1 MHPAPIR
8 EAVERQ
14 QMIDVL
20 VGQRREADVVFQ
32 GGNIVNVMTR
42 EVMKADLAVLGE
54 KILMF
59 GDATSYIGPKT
70 EVVDVRG
77 CYLSP
82 GFMDSHMHFE
92 SSMLTV
98 TEFSRLS
105 LPSGTTTLIA
115 DPHEIGNAL
124 GPAGIKAMTEEGVR
138 LPHNVYW
145 VVPCLTPDSPGLET
159 AGVEITSKDM
169 PEMLQYPGVLGI
181 GELQGFSNVRN
192 VYQNNP
198 NLLVDLLA
206 STAYAR
212 SIGKMVDG
220 NAPDLFGGDLAAHI
234 LCGGGTVSC
243 HETTQKDEAVE
254 KLRQGV
260 YLFMRD
266 GSTQRN
272 MPECIRALTEERVDS
287 RRMILVTDDMVAED
301 LAKLGHMDEAVRRA
315 IREGVDPVEA
325 IQMVTLNPATYFGL
339 DHVGALLPG
348 RQADI
353 VVLEDLPSMQVREVW
368 VKGKRVS
375 CGRKLEIDL
384 PRYTYPVHVKNSVRR
399 RPVTA
404 NDLAVASASST
415 VKARA
420 VGLIPDQNLTRAEV
434 FTLKAVNGTVQP
446 DVSQDVLGLCAL
458 ERYGKDGNVG
468 KAFLHGLGLKQGAIA
483 ESVSHDAHH
492 IIVAGTSWEEMA
504 LAANRVISL
513 GGGLAVAKGERI
525 IGELRLPVGGLMTDE
540 LDGVA
545 LARRLT
551 ELHTLVKE
559 ELGSNLHSPFMHL
572 SFLALTT
579 SPTWKIT
586 DRGLVDVNNYRILE
600 PLEG

>member
-1 MHPAPIR
+1 MHPAPIQS
-8 EAVERQ
+8 AVERQ

-20 VGQRREADVVFQ
+20 VGRHREADVVFQ
-32 GGNIVNVMTR
+32 GGQIVNVMTR
-42 EVMKADLAVLGE
+42 ELQRADLAVLGQ

-59 GDATSYIGPKT
+59 GDATPYIGPKT

-77 CYLSP
+77 CYLAP

-105 LPSGTTTLIA
+105 LPTGTTTLIA

-124 GPAGIKAMTEEGVR
+124 GPVGMKAMIDEGGK

-145 VVPCLTPDSPGLET
+145 VLPSLTPDSPGLET
-159 AGVEITSKDM
+159 AGVDITSKDM
-169 PEMLQYPGVLGI
+169 PEMLNYPGVLGI
-181 GELQGFSNVRN
+181 GELQGFSNVQN
-192 VYQNNP
+192 VYENNP
-198 NLLVDLLA
+198 NLLADLLA
-206 STAYAR
+206 STTYAR
-212 SIGKMVDG
+212 ALGKVVDG
-220 NAPDLFGGDLAAHI
+220 NAPDLFEGDLAAHI

-243 HETTQKDEAVE
+243 HETTRKDEALE

-272 MPECIRALTEERVDS
+272 MPECIRALTEEHVDS

-301 LAKLGHMDEAVRRA
+301 LEKLGHMDEAVRRA

-348 RQADI
+348 RQADV
-353 VVLEDLPSMQVREVW
+353 VVLNNLENMQVREVW
-368 VKGKRVS
+368 VKGKRVA
-375 CGRKLEIDL
+375 RDRQLEIEL
-384 PRYTYPVHVKNSVRR
+384 PRYTYPDVVKNSVQR

-404 NDLAVASASST
+404 RDLAVTSNAAT
-415 VKARA
+415 ARARA
-420 VGLIPDQNLTRAEV
+420 VGLIPDQNLTTQEV
-434 FTLKAVNGTVQP
+434 FTLRVENGIVVP
-446 DVSQDVLGLCAL
+446 DATQDVAGLCVL
-458 ERYGKDGNVG
+458 ERYGQGGGVG
-468 KAFLHGLGLKQGAIA
+468 KAFLHGLDLKCGAIA
-483 ESVSHDAHH
+483 ESVSHDAHNL
-492 IIVAGTSWEEMA
+492 IVAGTSWEEMA

-513 GGGLAVAKGERI
+513 GGGIAVVKGDRV
-525 IGELRLPVGGLMTDE
+525 IGDLRLPVGGLISDE

-545 LARRLT
+545 LAGRLT
-551 ELHTLVKE
+551 ELHALVKE

-586 DRGLVDVNNYRILE
+586 DKGLIDVNSYSILD